1 LPHATLVRS
10 IGPLASIPIHERR
23 GARVAVVLHQ
33 ATGIMPNADGVP
45 FFGLNDFDEAAY
57 APFSWDVKR
66 GAVGFNLMLRQKQFD
81 QKQHGR
87 QC

>member
-1 LPHATLVRS
+1 
-10 IGPLASIPIHERR
+10 
-23 GARVAVVLHQ
+23 
-33 ATGIMPNADGVP
+33 MPNADGVP